1 MSKNVQ
7 QPTKQYALEEA
18 LEVALMEDMEEVLEV
33 DLVEEME
40 EALIDGK
47 HQAKDALTD
56 GRGAPSFSRRVEVV
70 EKKDMV
76 EVEDMDIPRSNVAD
90 LMDLME
96 EAKSKHNNNVS
107 RYHSNHAV
115 LCPNKN
121 AKRYPNSL
129 AITRLSNNAPQ

>member
-7 QPTKQYALEEA
+7 QPTKQYVLEEA

-40 EALIDGK
+40 EILIDGK

-70 EKKDMV
+70 EIK
-76 EVEDMDIPRSNVAD
+76 DMDIPRSHVED
-90 LMDLME
+90 LMDPTA
-96 EAKSKHNNNVS
+96 EARSKLNNNVS
-107 RYHSNHAV
+107 KYHSNHAV

-129 AITRLSNNAPQ
+129 AITHLNNNAPQ